1 MEEIAMLVMSRESRK
16 IFDELNR
23 QASINNV
30 QGIITPA
37 HVYICD
43 RLICEYYTAPMLNI
57 IKQRLKCVRNKEW
70 KHFTIEYW
78 EPVIRKTLKN
88 VVGTHRDTTDIG
100 VDNQEGFTYVIQNYL
115 IADYSIADAIMLN
128 KLVNSVPFVSIKYA
142 CEEAKK
148 YNVREIRYINA
159 IIDKERARQEEKI
172 RSINN
177 LSDKISKSDKLID
190 TTTHSHTI
198 MDIASAQY
206 NYENAK
212 QNADL
217 ERMFEDMISKRGD

>member
-1 MEEIAMLVMSRESRK
+1 MLVMSRESRK

-43 RLICEYYTAPMLNI
+43 RLICEYYTAPMINI
-57 IKQRLKCVRNKEW
+57 IKQRLKSVRNKEW

>member
-43 RLICEYYTAPMLNI
+43 RLICEYYTAPMINI
-57 IKQRLKCVRNKEW
+57 IKQRLKSVRNKEW

>member
-1 MEEIAMLVMSRESRK
+1 MLAMSRESRK

-23 QASINNV
+23 QASMNNV

-43 RLICEYYTAPMLNI
+43 RLICEYYTAPMINI
-57 IKQRLKCVRNKEW
+57 IKQRLKSVRNKEW

-128 KLVNSVPFVSIKYA
+128 KLINSVPFASIKYA

-159 IIDKERARQEEKI
+159 IIDKERAKQEEKI

-177 LSDKISKSDKLID
+177 LSDKISRSDKLVD

-217 ERMFEDMISKRGD
+217 ERMFEDMMNKRGD